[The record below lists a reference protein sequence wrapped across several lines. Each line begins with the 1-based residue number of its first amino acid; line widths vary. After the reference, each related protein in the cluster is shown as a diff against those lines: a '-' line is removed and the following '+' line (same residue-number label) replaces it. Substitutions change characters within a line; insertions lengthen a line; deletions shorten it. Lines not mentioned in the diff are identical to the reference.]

1 MVFIK
6 SCETCNNDCENG
18 MRVSGL
24 PHRFCGK
31 NMVSYFCH
39 IKQGSYEV
47 SLTDARNKYGYRGK
61 AFEELDIKED
71 YGIFQ
76 DVVED
81 LAMVGVTKPFTT
93 NEVFSLNGADYIE
106 FSINLPEY
114 SVFQVNY
121 RQRTTH
127 GGYYG
132 GSHSHRIVGYCD
144 TIRITVDNQ
153 MIGLMGGHN
162 EVFRLTDNHI
172 DYGAS
177 EGVYSVAFK
186 HLK

>member
-6 SCETCNNDCENG
+6 SCENCKNDCENG
-18 MRVSGL
+18 MGVNGL
-24 PHRFCGK
+24 PHKFCGK
-31 NMVSYFCH
+31 LMLGYFCP
-39 IKQGSYEV
+39 INQGIYEV
-47 SLTDARNKYGYRGK
+47 SLETARKHYGYRGK
-61 AFEELDIKED
+61 AFEELDIRED

-76 DVVED
+76 EVVEN
-81 LAMVGVTKPFTT
+81 LAMIGVNKPFST

-121 RQRTTH
+121 RQKTKDFS
-127 GGYYG
+127 YYG
-132 GSHSHRIVGYCD
+132 GSCNHRIVGYCD

-153 MIGLMGGHN
+153 MVGLIGHK

-172 DYGAS
+172 DYGSS
-177 EGVYSVAFK
+177 EGVYSVSFR